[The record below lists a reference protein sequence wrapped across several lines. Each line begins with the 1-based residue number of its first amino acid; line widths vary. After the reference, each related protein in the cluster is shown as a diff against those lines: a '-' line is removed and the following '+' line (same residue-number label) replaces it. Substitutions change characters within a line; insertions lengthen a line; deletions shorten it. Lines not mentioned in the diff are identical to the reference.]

1 MRRRYKRTC
10 FAGTKVQILTVLE
23 DINAYR
29 HEAQAQKH
37 LLHCYKSTN
46 TDASCSAP
54 QLSTLEE
61 HLSRTAHARLLPLI
75 ESAPTAESE
84 FAPTAESEFAP
95 TAEFTVADDSKERA
109 EMIPKL
115 TKPLPETR
123 AKPLS
128 EALTKPL
135 AEPSEADDSKERAE
149 VIRLLRALDAPAR
162 QRAARL
168 AGTPC

>member
-1 MRRRYKRTC
+1 MS
-10 FAGTKVQILTVLE
+10 VLE

-29 HEAQAQKH
+29 HEAQVQKH
-37 LLHCYKSTN
+37 LLYWYKSTN
-46 TDASCSAP
+46 TDTSCSAP

-84 FAPTAESEFAP
+84 LAP

-109 EMIPKL
+109 ETRPRP

-123 AKPLS
+123 SKPLS

-135 AEPSEADDSKERAE
+135 AELSEADDSKERAE

-162 QRAARL
+162 ERAARL
-168 AGTPC
+168 AGTAS

>member
-10 FAGTKVQILTVLE
+10 FTGTKVQILTVLE

-29 HEAQAQKH
+29 HEAQVQKN
-37 LLHCYKSTN
+37 LLYWYKSTN

-84 FAPTAESEFAP
+84 FAPTAE
-95 TAEFTVADDSKERA
+95 FTVADDSKERA
-109 EMIPKL
+109 EMISKL

-123 AKPLS
+123 AKPQA

-135 AEPSEADDSKERAE
+135 AELSEANDSKERAE

>member
-1 MRRRYKRTC
+1 MS
-10 FAGTKVQILTVLE
+10 VLE

-29 HEAQAQKH
+29 HEAQVQKH
-37 LLHCYKSTN
+37 LLCWYKRTT

-84 FAPTAESEFAP
+84 FAPTAE
-95 TAEFTVADDSKERA
+95 FTVADDSKERA
-109 EMIPKL
+109 EMIPRL

-123 AKPLS
+123 ACRANTLS

-135 AEPSEADDSKERAE
+135 AELSEADDSKERAE

-162 QRAARL
+162 ERAARL